1 MADQRDA
8 TYRQIR
14 EKLLDGSI
22 RSPRDLS
29 RRRLAATLQATPTHT
44 QWALSRMEA
53 EGLLESRPQSGTFVR
68 KLSQDEFQDLYDVRR
83 LIEPYAA
90 GRAARFIR
98 SDELS
103 QLEHACDEM
112 ATLPAMFEQV
122 PGEAIPPEFDERVVQ
137 LEITF
142 HGAILY
148 AARNAE
154 AARIVENIQILT
166 HLIQRNPARR
176 RESVTANLQR
186 TVAEHRAIAAAI
198 RSADPRLARRL
209 MRRHLSLNRARHAQP
224 ILKDHTRRESP

>member
-1 MADQRDA
+1 MVDQRDA

-29 RRRLAATLQATPTHT
+29 RRRLAAALDATPTHT
-44 QWALSRMEA
+44 QWALNRMEA

-68 KLSQDEFQDLYDVRR
+68 KLSHEEFQELYDVRR

-98 SDELS
+98 SDELA
-103 QLEHACDEM
+103 QLEQACDEM
-112 ATLPAMFEQV
+112 GKLPEIFERT
-122 PGEAIPPEFDERVVQ
+122 PGEAIPPEYDERLVQ
-137 LEITF
+137 LEIAF
-142 HGAILY
+142 HGAILQ

-176 RESVTANLQR
+176 RETSIATLQR

-198 RSADPRLARRL
+198 RSADSKLARRL
-209 MRRHLSLNRARHAQP
+209 MRRHISLNRLRHAQSV
-224 ILKDHTRRESP
+224 LKDLNRQESP